1 METTNVYVLRQEGG
15 KFYVGKTANLERRF
29 AQHMSGHGAAWTQL
43 HKPTGVEKVF
53 HNVPSSEEGRI
64 TKEYM
69 RKYGAENVRGGGYT
83 QRTMS
88 QERMDRLNS
97 KGGGDLLHSVGL
109 LGLGAVVAVSAYET
123 VSFYREKR
131 KQETEPTTQNPSLLQ
146 ELLAPIGIVG
156 YGVYSLG
163 KRILGKS

>member
-1 METTNVYVLRQEGG
+1 
-15 KFYVGKTANLERRF
+15 
-29 AQHMSGHGAAWTQL
+29 MSGHGAAWTRL
-43 HKPTGVEKVF
+43 HTPTGVEKIF
-53 HNVPSSEEGRI
+53 QNVPSSEEGRI

-83 QRTMS
+83 QCTMS

-97 KGGGDLLHSVGL
+97 NRGNLLHSAGL
-109 LGLGAVVAVSAYET
+109 LGLGAVVAVNAYET

-131 KQETEPTTQNPSLLQ
+131 KQETEPTAKNPSLLQ
-146 ELLAPIGIVG
+146 ELLAPVGIVG
-156 YGVYSLG
+156 YGLYSLG

>member
-1 METTNVYVLRQEGG
+1 MDSTNVYVLRQEGG

-29 AQHMSGHGAAWTQL
+29 EQHMSGHGAAWTQL

-83 QRTMS
+83 QRYMS
-88 QERMDRLNS
+88 QERIDRLNS
-97 KGGGDLLHSVGL
+97 KGGNLLHYVGL
-109 LGLGAVVAVSAYET
+109 LGAVVAAYELT
-123 VSFYREKR
+123 RFYNEKR
-131 KQETEPTTQNPSLLQ
+131 KQETEPDLNDPSLLQ
-146 ELLAPIGIVG
+146 ELLAPVGIVG
-156 YGVYSLG
+156 YGLYLLG
-163 KRILGKS
+163 KRMAGKS